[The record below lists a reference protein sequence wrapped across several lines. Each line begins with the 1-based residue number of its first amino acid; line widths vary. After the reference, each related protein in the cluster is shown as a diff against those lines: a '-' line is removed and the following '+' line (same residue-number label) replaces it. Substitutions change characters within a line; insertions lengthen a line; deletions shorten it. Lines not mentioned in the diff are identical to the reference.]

1 MGVWYIMMSISMYM
15 SCVFQWFLV
24 FSDLWQPRSG
34 PVFFP
39 LSSARRCVWSALLE
53 QLFQAAHTNI
63 HAIFFMSVHHP
74 KLLGTNVD
82 RNFGALRSQAWRDC
96 IFQLVPRSIN
106 RACMHVDALLA
117 PIKSQAICPV
127 EFAFAVVDTAVQTTK
142 GRSYFWIARCAIT
155 AKQRLVPSVGCR
167 NRIASSCLWYFR
179 KTFWR
184 RLAVPLCSCNTNVP
198 KNELATS
205 LFAGR
210 IAFDHTEPLM
220 IMQQPPDCQCR
231 TDVPSAS
238 MMPRSC
244 MSLCIL
250 TATAASCFNKTC
262 TRRSNAPPEEAET
275 PSCFPSMSVV
285 GWLVFRNHK
294 DTAFQTCAN
303 ASRTTTRKLK
313 LKTSFHP
320 VGHGARVEKD
330 FFVNGGLYYEKTR
343 SCLWWGCC

>member
-1 MGVWYIMMSISMYM
+1 MSGTSWCRYPCTCRVCFNGSLCSPISG
-15 SCVFQWFLV
+15 SHEAG
-24 FSDLWQPRSG
+24 R
-34 PVFFP
+34 VFFP

-63 HAIFFMSVHHP
+63 HEIFFISVHHP

-205 LFAGR
+205 LVALHEENGSARKRIFAAG
-210 IAFDHTEPLM
+210 TSTTCLL
-220 IMQQPPDCQCR
+220 QPPWPVCSTSTTVSGFRQLSKTFHKLGLLCLVSSNWGPTRVVWGHID
-231 TDVPSAS
+231 DEG
-238 MMPRSC
+238 RSH
-244 MSLCIL
+244 I
-250 TATAASCFNKTC
+250 
-262 TRRSNAPPEEAET
+262 
-275 PSCFPSMSVV
+275 
-285 GWLVFRNHK
+285 
-294 DTAFQTCAN
+294 
-303 ASRTTTRKLK
+303 
-313 LKTSFHP
+313 
-320 VGHGARVEKD
+320 
-330 FFVNGGLYYEKTR
+330 
-343 SCLWWGCC
+343 

>member
-15 SCVFQWFLV
+15 SCLFQWFLV

-34 PVFFP
+34 PGFFP

-63 HAIFFMSVHHP
+63 HEIFFMSVHHP

-142 GRSYFWIARCAIT
+142 GRSDFWIARCAIT

-167 NRIASSCLWYFR
+167 NRIASSCSWYFR

-205 LFAGR
+205 LVAGR

-220 IMQQPPDCQCR
+220 IMQAATRLPMSHRSAIGFDDATQLHVTLHSHSNCSLMLQQDVHQAIQC
-231 TDVPSAS
+231 PA
-238 MMPRSC
+238 
-244 MSLCIL
+244 
-250 TATAASCFNKTC
+250 
-262 TRRSNAPPEEAET
+262 RRSRNSKLLSKHVSRRMT
-275 PSCFPSMSVV
+275 SV
-285 GWLVFRNHK
+285 
-294 DTAFQTCAN
+294 
-303 ASRTTTRKLK
+303 
-313 LKTSFHP
+313 
-320 VGHGARVEKD
+320 
-330 FFVNGGLYYEKTR
+330 
-343 SCLWWGCC
+343 